1 MGAHRKMRDFREEYK
16 AFLREYPYKTIEVDG
31 VTVRYQRG
39 GKEGA
44 PTVLFFHGLEMQE
57 MWMPYVLHFR
67 EKYGFLIYEYP
78 FFTVKLEEQIEFL
91 RKMLDKLGIE
101 EVILLG
107 ASDGGV
113 NAQMFAKKYPEMVKA
128 MILTTTLTLDSDYI
142 RNIKKEWIKGPIM
155 INLMK
160 IMPAKTLMKQLIK
173 LSLKFLEYETPE
185 NKAYGISFYE
195 TVASDLQYKKRFIHS
210 YTCVFMLRN
219 CEYFKKEDF
228 AYLHGKVQILVP
240 EHDIFKKED
249 QEILAALFRDLDARI
264 EDAPGGHVGFIVQA
278 DAYLEKIDNFLAGMV
293 N

>member
-1 MGAHRKMRDFREEYK
+1 MRDFREEYK

-31 VTVRYQRG
+31 VTVRYQRR

-173 LSLKFLEYETPE
+173 LSPKFLEYETPE

>member
-1 MGAHRKMRDFREEYK
+1 MRDFREEYK
-16 AFLREYPYKTIEVDG
+16 AFLREYPYKTIEVDS
-31 VTVRYQRG
+31 VTIRYQRG

-57 MWMPYVLHFR
+57 MWMPYTLHFR

-91 RKMLDKLGIE
+91 RKLLDKLGIE
-101 EVILLG
+101 EVILIG

-113 NAQMFAKKYPEMVKA
+113 NTQMFAKKYPEMVKA
-128 MILTTTLTLDSDYI
+128 MILVTTLTLDSDYV
-142 RNIKKEWIKGPIM
+142 RDIKKEWIKGPIM

-160 IMPAKTLMKQLIK
+160 IIPAKTLMKQLIK
-173 LSLKFLEYETPE
+173 LSPKFLEYETPE

-228 AYLHGKVQILVP
+228 AYLRGKVQILVP

-278 DAYLEKIDNFLAGMV
+278 DAYLEKIDRFLEKMV
-293 N
+293 K

>member
-173 LSLKFLEYETPE
+173 LSPKFLEYEIPE

>member
-31 VTVRYQRG
+31 VTIRYQRG

-57 MWMPYVLHFR
+57 MWMPYALHFR

-78 FFTVKLEEQIEFL
+78 FFTVKPEEQIDFL
-91 RKMLDKLGIE
+91 RKLLDKLSIE
-101 EVILLG
+101 DVILLG

-113 NAQMFAKKYPEMVKA
+113 SAQMFAKKYPEMVKA
-128 MILTTTLTLDSDYI
+128 MILVTTLTLDSDYV
-142 RNIKKEWIKGPIM
+142 RDIKKEWIKGPIM

-160 IMPAKTLMKQLIK
+160 IIPAKTLMKQLIK
-173 LSLKFLEYETPE
+173 LSPKFLEYETPE

-195 TVASDLQYKKRFIHS
+195 AVASDLQYKKRFIHS

-228 AYLHGKVQILVP
+228 AYLRGKVQILVP
-240 EHDIFKKED
+240 EHDIFKKGD

-278 DAYLEKIDNFLAGMV
+278 DAYLEKIDRFLEKMV
-293 N
+293 K

>member
-57 MWMPYVLHFR
+57 MWMPYALHFR

-78 FFTVKLEEQIEFL
+78 FFTVKPEEQVDFL
-91 RKMLDKLGIE
+91 RKLLDKLGIE

-128 MILTTTLTLDSDYI
+128 MILVTTLTLDSDYV
-142 RNIKKEWIKGPIM
+142 RDIKKEWIKGPIM

-160 IMPAKTLMKQLIK
+160 IIPAKTLMKQLIK
-173 LSLKFLEYETPE
+173 LSPKFLEYETPE

-228 AYLHGKVQILVP
+228 EYLRGKVQILVP

-278 DAYLEKIDNFLAGMV
+278 DAYLEKIDRFLEKMV
-293 N
+293 K

>member
-1 MGAHRKMRDFREEYK
+1 MRDFREEYK

-44 PTVLFFHGLEMQE
+44 PTVLYFHGLEMQE

-173 LSLKFLEYETPE
+173 LSPKFLEYETPE

-278 DAYLEKIDNFLAGMV
+278 DAYLEKIDRFLEKMV
-293 N
+293 K

>member
-1 MGAHRKMRDFREEYK
+1 MRDFREEYK

-57 MWMPYVLHFR
+57 MWMPYALHFR

-173 LSLKFLEYETPE
+173 LSPKFLEYETPE
-185 NKAYGISFYE
+185 NKAYGINFYE

-278 DAYLEKIDNFLAGMV
+278 DAYLEKIDRFLEKMV
-293 N
+293 K

>member
-1 MGAHRKMRDFREEYK
+1 MRDFREEYK

-91 RKMLDKLGIE
+91 RKLLDKLGIE

-173 LSLKFLEYETPE
+173 LSPKFLEYETPE

-228 AYLHGKVQILVP
+228 AYLRGKMQILVP

-278 DAYLEKIDNFLAGMV
+278 DAYLEKIDRFLEKMV
-293 N
+293 K

>member
-142 RNIKKEWIKGPIM
+142 RNIKKEWIKGPIT

-173 LSLKFLEYETPE
+173 LSPKFLEYETPE

-278 DAYLEKIDNFLAGMV
+278 DAYLEKIDRFLEKMV
-293 N
+293 K

>member
-173 LSLKFLEYETPE
+173 LSPKFLEYETPE

-228 AYLHGKVQILVP
+228 AYQHGKVQILVP

-278 DAYLEKIDNFLAGMV
+278 DAYLEKIDRFLEKMV
-293 N
+293 K

>member
-1 MGAHRKMRDFREEYK
+1 MGAHRKMRDFREEYR

-31 VTVRYQRG
+31 VTIRYQRG

-57 MWMPYVLHFR
+57 MWMPYALHFR

-78 FFTVKLEEQIEFL
+78 FFTVKPEEQIDFL
-91 RKMLDKLGIE
+91 RKLLDKLGIE

-113 NAQMFAKKYPEMVKA
+113 SAQMFAKKYPEMVKS
-128 MILTTTLTLDSDYI
+128 MILVTTLTLDSDYV
-142 RNIKKEWIKGPIM
+142 RDIKKEWIKGPIM

-160 IMPAKTLMKQLIK
+160 IIPAKTLMKQLIK
-173 LSLKFLEYETPE
+173 LSPKFLEYETPE

-195 TVASDLQYKKRFIHS
+195 TVASDLQYKERFIHS

-228 AYLHGKVQILVP
+228 EYLRGKVQILVP
-240 EHDIFKKED
+240 EHDIFKKGD

-278 DAYLEKIDNFLAGMV
+278 DAYLEKIDRFLEKMV
-293 N
+293 K

>member
-1 MGAHRKMRDFREEYK
+1 MGARRKMRDFKEEYK

-57 MWMPYVLHFR
+57 MWMPYALHFR

-78 FFTVKLEEQIEFL
+78 FFTVKLEEQIDFL
-91 RKMLDKLGIE
+91 RKLLDKLGIE

-128 MILTTTLTLDSDYI
+128 MILATTLTLDSDYI
-142 RNIKKEWIKGPIM
+142 RNIKKEWLTGPIM
-155 INLMK
+155 ISLMK

-173 LSLKFLEYETPE
+173 LSPKFLECETLE
-185 NKAYGISFYE
+185 NKTYGVSFYE

-228 AYLHGKVQILVP
+228 EYLRGKVQILVP

-278 DAYLEKIDNFLAGMV
+278 DAYLEKIDRFLEETV
-293 N
+293 K

>member
-1 MGAHRKMRDFREEYK
+1 MRDFREEYK

-173 LSLKFLEYETPE
+173 LSPKFLEYETPE

-264 EDAPGGHVGFIVQA
+264 EDASGGHVGFIVQA

>member
-113 NAQMFAKKYPEMVKA
+113 NAQMFTKKYPEMVKA

-173 LSLKFLEYETPE
+173 LSPKFLEYETPE

>member
-1 MGAHRKMRDFREEYK
+1 MRDFREEYK

-101 EVILLG
+101 DVILLG

-173 LSLKFLEYETPE
+173 LSPKFLEYETPE

-228 AYLHGKVQILVP
+228 AYLHGRVQILVP
-240 EHDIFKKED
+240 EHDVFKKED

-278 DAYLEKIDNFLAGMV
+278 DAYLEKIDRFLEKMV
-293 N
+293 K

>member
-1 MGAHRKMRDFREEYK
+1 MRDFREEYK

-91 RKMLDKLGIE
+91 RKKLDKLGIE

-173 LSLKFLEYETPE
+173 LSPKFLEYEIPE

-278 DAYLEKIDNFLAGMV
+278 DAYLEKIDRFLEKMV
-293 N
+293 K

>member
-173 LSLKFLEYETPE
+173 LSPKFLEYETPE

-228 AYLHGKVQILVP
+228 AYLHGRVQILVP

>member
-31 VTVRYQRG
+31 VTIRYQRG

-173 LSLKFLEYETPE
+173 LSPKFLEYETPE

>member
-173 LSLKFLEYETPE
+173 LSPKFLEYETPE

-228 AYLHGKVQILVP
+228 AYQHGKVQILVP

>member
-1 MGAHRKMRDFREEYK
+1 
-16 AFLREYPYKTIEVDG
+16 
-31 VTVRYQRG
+31 
-39 GKEGA
+39 
-44 PTVLFFHGLEMQE
+44 
-57 MWMPYVLHFR
+57 MPYALHFR

-78 FFTVKLEEQIEFL
+78 FFTVKPEEQIDFL
-91 RKMLDKLGIE
+91 RKLLDKLGIE
-101 EVILLG
+101 DVILLG

-113 NAQMFAKKYPEMVKA
+113 SAQMFAKKYPEMVKA
-128 MILTTTLTLDSDYI
+128 MILATTLTLDSDYI
-142 RNIKKEWIKGPIM
+142 RNIKKKWITGPIM

-160 IMPAKTLMKQLIK
+160 IIPAKILMKQLIK
-173 LSLKFLEYETPE
+173 LSPKFLEYETPE

-228 AYLHGKVQILVP
+228 AYLRGKVQILVP
-240 EHDIFKKED
+240 EHDIFKKGD

-278 DAYLEKIDNFLAGMV
+278 DAYLEKIDRFLEKMV
-293 N
+293 K

>member
-155 INLMK
+155 INVMK

-173 LSLKFLEYETPE
+173 LSPKFLEYETPE

>member
-1 MGAHRKMRDFREEYK
+1 MRDFREEYK

-113 NAQMFAKKYPEMVKA
+113 NAQMFAKKSPEMVKA
-128 MILTTTLTLDSDYI
+128 MILATTLTLDSDYI
-142 RNIKKEWIKGPIM
+142 RNIKKKWITGPIM

-160 IMPAKTLMKQLIK
+160 IIPAKILMKQLIK
-173 LSLKFLEYETPE
+173 LSPKFLEYETLE

-228 AYLHGKVQILVP
+228 AYLRGKVQILVP

-278 DAYLEKIDNFLAGMV
+278 DAYLEKIDRFLEKMV
-293 N
+293 K

>member
-1 MGAHRKMRDFREEYK
+1 MRDFREEYK

-160 IMPAKTLMKQLIK
+160 IIPAKILMKQLIK
-173 LSLKFLEYETPE
+173 LSPKFLEYETPE

-228 AYLHGKVQILVP
+228 AYLRGKVQILVP

-278 DAYLEKIDNFLAGMV
+278 DAYLEKIDRFLEKMV
-293 N
+293 K

>member
-91 RKMLDKLGIE
+91 RKMLDMLGIE

-173 LSLKFLEYETPE
+173 LSPKFLEYETPE

-278 DAYLEKIDNFLAGMV
+278 DAYLEKIDRFLEKMV
-293 N
+293 K

>member
-173 LSLKFLEYETPE
+173 LSPKFLEYETPE

-210 YTCVFMLRN
+210 YTCLFMLRN

>member
-31 VTVRYQRG
+31 VTIRYQRG

-57 MWMPYVLHFR
+57 MWMPYALHFR

-78 FFTVKLEEQIEFL
+78 FFTVKPEEQIDFL
-91 RKMLDKLGIE
+91 CKLLDKLGIE
-101 EVILLG
+101 DVILLG

-113 NAQMFAKKYPEMVKA
+113 SAQMFAKKYPEMVKA
-128 MILTTTLTLDSDYI
+128 MILVTTLTLDSDYV
-142 RNIKKEWIKGPIM
+142 RDIKKEWIKGPIM

-160 IMPAKTLMKQLIK
+160 IIPAKTLMKQLIK
-173 LSLKFLEYETPE
+173 LSPKFLEYETPE

-228 AYLHGKVQILVP
+228 AYLRGKVQILVP

-278 DAYLEKIDNFLAGMV
+278 DAYLEKIDRFLEKMV
-293 N
+293 K

>member
-39 GKEGA
+39 RKEGA

-173 LSLKFLEYETPE
+173 LSPKFLEYETPE

>member
-1 MGAHRKMRDFREEYK
+1 MRDFREEYK

-173 LSLKFLEYETPE
+173 LSPKFLEYETPE

-228 AYLHGKVQILVP
+228 AYQHGKVQILVP

>member
-173 LSLKFLEYETPE
+173 LSPKFLEYETPE

>member
-57 MWMPYVLHFR
+57 MWMPYALHFR

-128 MILTTTLTLDSDYI
+128 MILVTTLTLDSDYV
-142 RNIKKEWIKGPIM
+142 RDIKKEWIKGPIM

-160 IMPAKTLMKQLIK
+160 IIPAKTLMKQLIK
-173 LSLKFLEYETPE
+173 LSPKFLEYETPE

-228 AYLHGKVQILVP
+228 AYLRGKVQILVP
-240 EHDIFKKED
+240 EHDIFKKGD

-278 DAYLEKIDNFLAGMV
+278 DAYLEKIDRFKKKMV
-293 N
+293 K

>member
-128 MILTTTLTLDSDYI
+128 MILATTLTLDSDYI
-142 RNIKKEWIKGPIM
+142 RNIKKKWITGPIM

-160 IMPAKTLMKQLIK
+160 IIPAKILMKQLIK
-173 LSLKFLEYETPE
+173 LSPKFLEYETPE

-228 AYLHGKVQILVP
+228 AYLRGKVQILVP

-278 DAYLEKIDNFLAGMV
+278 DAYLEKIDRFLEKMV
-293 N
+293 K

>member
-173 LSLKFLEYETPE
+173 LSPKFLEYETPE

-264 EDAPGGHVGFIVQA
+264 EDAPGGHVGFIVQV

>member
-1 MGAHRKMRDFREEYK
+1 MRDFREEYK
-16 AFLREYPYKTIEVDG
+16 TFLREYPYKTIEVDG

-128 MILTTTLTLDSDYI
+128 MILVTTLTLDSDYV
-142 RNIKKEWIKGPIM
+142 RDIKKEWIKGPIM

-160 IMPAKTLMKQLIK
+160 IIPAKTLMKQLIK
-173 LSLKFLEYETPE
+173 LSPKFLEYETPE

-228 AYLHGKVQILVP
+228 EYLRGKVQILVP
-240 EHDIFKKED
+240 EHDIFKKGD

-278 DAYLEKIDNFLAGMV
+278 DAYLEKIDGFLEKMV
-293 N
+293 K

>member
-44 PTVLFFHGLEMQE
+44 PTVLYFHGLEMQE

-173 LSLKFLEYETPE
+173 LSPKFLEYETPE

-278 DAYLEKIDNFLAGMV
+278 DAYLEKIDRFLEKMV
-293 N
+293 K

>member
-1 MGAHRKMRDFREEYK
+1 MRDFREEYK

-173 LSLKFLEYETPE
+173 LSPKFLEYETPE

>member
-1 MGAHRKMRDFREEYK
+1 MRDFREEYK

-173 LSLKFLEYETPE
+173 LSPKFLEYEIPE

-228 AYLHGKVQILVP
+228 AYLHGRVQILVP

>member
-1 MGAHRKMRDFREEYK
+1 MRDFREEYK

-57 MWMPYVLHFR
+57 MWMPYALHFR

-78 FFTVKLEEQIEFL
+78 FFTVKPEEQIDFL
-91 RKMLDKLGIE
+91 RKLLDKLGIE

-128 MILTTTLTLDSDYI
+128 MILVTTLTLDSDYV
-142 RNIKKEWIKGPIM
+142 RDIKKEWIKGPIM

-160 IMPAKTLMKQLIK
+160 IIPAKTLMKQLIK
-173 LSLKFLEYETPE
+173 LSPKFLEYETPE

-195 TVASDLQYKKRFIHS
+195 TVASDLQYKKRFIHN

-228 AYLHGKVQILVP
+228 EYLRGKVQILVP

-278 DAYLEKIDNFLAGMV
+278 DAYLEKIDGFLEKMV
-293 N
+293 K

>member
-1 MGAHRKMRDFREEYK
+1 
-16 AFLREYPYKTIEVDG
+16 
-31 VTVRYQRG
+31 
-39 GKEGA
+39 
-44 PTVLFFHGLEMQE
+44 
-57 MWMPYVLHFR
+57 
-67 EKYGFLIYEYP
+67 
-78 FFTVKLEEQIEFL
+78 
-91 RKMLDKLGIE
+91 
-101 EVILLG
+101 
-107 ASDGGV
+107 
-113 NAQMFAKKYPEMVKA
+113 
-128 MILTTTLTLDSDYI
+128 
-142 RNIKKEWIKGPIM
+142 M
-155 INLMK
+155 INQMK
-160 IMPAKTLMKQLIK
+160 IIPAKTLMKQLIK
-173 LSLKFLEYETPE
+173 LSPKFLEYETPE